1 MKQAMI
7 EIWMENKTPLY
18 LGIKIILIM
27 CLLFMGVM
35 LAGFPYSGILVS
47 AVIAIKCISVKK
59 ISQIEYLL
67 PRTNKEYKKIVIIK
81 SVTGAAFYSI
91 INSLGYVLLISI
103 EDRYRWDMEMVAY
116 IAVLTAVVFFL
127 YMMYMLLMENV
138 QNATIVNM
146 SADGRKKILIRIFTA
161 GILPFIAIS
170 QIHAFIQIKFAEI
183 YWFVFLGKWQGMF
196 NLAMA
201 VIVTIGII
209 ICIVREL
216 KYLKLNEYC

>member
-7 EIWMENKTPLY
+7 EIWMENKNPLY

-116 IAVLTAVVFFL
+116 IAVLTAVVFFS

-138 QNATIVNM
+138 QNAAIVNM
-146 SADGRKKILIRIFTA
+146 SADDRKKILIRIFTA

-183 YWFVFLGKWQGMF
+183 YWFVFWGKWQGMF

>member
-7 EIWMENKTPLY
+7 EIWMENKNPLY

-27 CLLFMGVM
+27 CLLFTGVM
-35 LAGFPYSGILVS
+35 LAGFPYSDILVS
-47 AVIAIKCISVKK
+47 VVIAIKCISVKK
-59 ISQIEYLL
+59 VSQIEYLL
-67 PRTNKEYKKIVIIK
+67 PRTNKQYKKIIIIK

-91 INSLGYVLLISI
+91 INSLGYVLLICI

-116 IAVLTAVVFFL
+116 IAVLTAVVFFS
-127 YMMYMLLMENV
+127 YMMYMLLIENV
-138 QNATIVNM
+138 QIAAIVNM
-146 SADGRKKILIRIFTA
+146 SADDRKKILLRIFTA

-216 KYLKLNEYC
+216 KYLKMNEYC

>member
-138 QNATIVNM
+138 QNAKV
-146 SADGRKKILIRIFTA
+146 RK
-161 GILPFIAIS
+161 IS
-170 QIHAFIQIKFAEI
+170 KFA
-183 YWFVFLGKWQGMF
+183 
-196 NLAMA
+196 A
-201 VIVTIGII
+201 
-209 ICIVREL
+209 
-216 KYLKLNEYC
+216 

>member
-59 ISQIEYLL
+59 VSQIEYLL
-67 PRTNKEYKKIVIIK
+67 PRTNKEYRKIVIIK

>member
-7 EIWMENKTPLY
+7 EIWMENKNPLY

-81 SVTGAAFYSI
+81 SVTGAEFYSI

-116 IAVLTAVVFFL
+116 IAVLTAVVFFS

-138 QNATIVNM
+138 QNAAIVNM
-146 SADGRKKILIRIFTA
+146 SADDRKKILIRVFTA